1 MLFAYLL
8 QPNMLYS
15 LMEDV
20 YKWVISLRTENFMN
34 SVFCVIYATLRKL
47 DSQLSLIV
55 SDFLQSQTPF

>member
-20 YKWVISLRTENFMN
+20 YKWVISLRTEKCMNF
-34 SVFCVIYATLRKL
+34 VFLCNPCTTQKT
-47 DSQLSLIV
+47 QFTIV
-55 SDFLQSQTPF
+55 SDC